1 MDNQSSSEIYE
12 SKKWNIQFCK
22 ATDPHEKTVIKKRF
36 KLYRNYVVTLSRIFK
51 ENYYKEYSEDNRKNA
66 KKLRSEIRSI
76 INIKNKKFQNISLT
90 IDSKTATN
98 STSLADRFNKFFTSI
113 ADKLLQKVPKTDKRF
128 SDFQNLYNENYF
140 FISRTDPEKV
150 QDLINL
156 MELHKAVGPSSI
168 LTRILKDFKKPLS
181 HFINV
186 SFNNGV
192 FP

>member
-90 IDSKTATN
+90 IDSKTAAN

-140 FISRTDPEKV
+140 FIS
-150 QDLINL
+150 
-156 MELHKAVGPSSI
+156 
-168 LTRILKDFKKPLS
+168 
-181 HFINV
+181 
-186 SFNNGV
+186 
-192 FP
+192 

>member
-1 MDNQSSSEIYE
+1 M
-12 SKKWNIQFCK
+12 
-22 ATDPHEKTVIKKRF
+22 
-36 KLYRNYVVTLSRIFK
+36 
-51 ENYYKEYSEDNRKNA
+51 
-66 KKLRSEIRSI
+66 RSEIRSI

-90 IDSKTATN
+90 IDSKTAAN

>member
-90 IDSKTATN
+90 IDSKTVTN
-98 STSLADRFNKFFTSI
+98 SNSLADRFNKFFTSI

>member
-90 IDSKTATN
+90 IDSKTAAN